1 MSDHTIYQRPA
12 ELLQNMIRFDTTNP
26 PGNEAAIIAYL
37 ADLLADAGIESVQL
51 AKDPN
56 RPNLVARLKGGGSAP
71 PLLLQGHVDVVT
83 TANQNWQ
90 HDPFGGELIDG
101 YIWGRG
107 ALDMKG
113 GVAMMVSAFLRA
125 KAEGTELPGDV
136 ILTVLADEE
145 NSGRFGAK
153 FLVDEHPEL
162 FTGVKYAIGEFGGFT
177 LDMFGQRFYP
187 IMVAEKQIC
196 WLEIVVR
203 GPGGH
208 GSRPI
213 RGGAMAKLGQVLT
226 KLNDNRLPV
235 HVTPAA
241 EAMYGAMAAA
251 LPEQFRPLLQGLL
264 NPATTDQLL
273 DNLGDQASLF
283 DPMFHNT
290 VSPTIVHGG
299 HKVNVIPS
307 EIRLEADGRLLPG
320 LTPDDM
326 LTEVRALLGEDVE
339 IAVKSYDPGPAAPN
353 MGLFE
358 TLGGIVEELDGA
370 GTAVPLMLTGV
381 TDARFFSQLGIQ
393 TYGFLPM
400 NLPPEFKFTDLI
412 HAADERVPAEA
423 IAFGANAVHEALRR
437 FHG

>member
-12 ELLQNMIRFDTTNP
+12 ELLQALIRFDTTNP
-26 PGNEAAIIAYL
+26 PGNEAAIVAYIAG
-37 ADLLADAGIESVQL
+37 LLADAGIESVQY

-56 RPNLVARLKGGGSAP
+56 RPNLVARLKGNGRAA

-83 TANQNWQ
+83 TANQQWQ

-101 YIWGRG
+101 YVWGRG

-113 GVAMMVSAFLRA
+113 GVAMMVAAFLRA
-125 KAEGTELPGDV
+125 KAEGANLPGDV
-136 ILTVLADEE
+136 ILTILADEE
-145 NSGRFGAK
+145 DGGRFGAK
-153 FLVDEHPEL
+153 FLVDQHPEL

-196 WLEIVVR
+196 WLELVVR

-208 GSRPI
+208 GSRPL
-213 RGGAMAKLGQVLT
+213 RGGAMAKLGTLLT
-226 KLNDNRLPV
+226 RLDQNRLPV

-251 LPEQFRPLLQGLL
+251 LPEQFRPLFMGLL
-264 NPATTDQLL
+264 NPETTDQIL
-273 DNLGDQASLF
+273 DNLGEQARLF

-290 VSPTIVHGG
+290 VSPTIVRGG

-320 LTPDDM
+320 FTPDD
-326 LTEVRALLGEDVE
+326 LVRELRELIGDDVE
-339 IAVKSYDPGPAAPN
+339 IHVKAHDPGPAAPN
-353 MGLFE
+353 MGLFAM
-358 TLGGIVEELDGA
+358 LGKIVEELDGA

-400 NLPPEFKFTDLI
+400 NLPPDFRFTDLI

-423 IAFGANAVHEALRR
+423 ISFGANAVYQALLR
-437 FHG
+437 FHD